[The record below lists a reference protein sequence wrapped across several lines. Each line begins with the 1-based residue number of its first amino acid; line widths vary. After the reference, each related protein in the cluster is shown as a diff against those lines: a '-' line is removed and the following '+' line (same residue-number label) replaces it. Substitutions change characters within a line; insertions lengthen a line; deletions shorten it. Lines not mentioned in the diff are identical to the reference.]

1 MSGLQED
8 CKKVL
13 QPAVGC
19 IIILAFITSFLQ
31 SLCLFVYLLYIC
43 FCTRQWKLARSPY
56 VGGNGVH
63 SRKARA
69 EEGEPSRDGSIS
81 LALAPCQKKVPP
93 AWPLGAISLGDG
105 KAALDVARRE
115 E

>member
-1 MSGLQED
+1 
-8 CKKVL
+8 
-13 QPAVGC
+13 
-19 IIILAFITSFLQ
+19 
-31 SLCLFVYLLYIC
+31 
-43 FCTRQWKLARSPY
+43 
-56 VGGNGVH
+56 VH